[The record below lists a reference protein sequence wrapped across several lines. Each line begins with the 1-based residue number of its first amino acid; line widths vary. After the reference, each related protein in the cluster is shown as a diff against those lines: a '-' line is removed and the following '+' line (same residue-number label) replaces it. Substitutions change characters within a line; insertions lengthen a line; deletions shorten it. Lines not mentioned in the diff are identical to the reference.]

1 MSKQMKMEKGLS
13 FTSNLKVEKQHTALE
28 MGSGDLEVLA
38 TPTLVA
44 LMENAAM
51 KAVAGELAEG
61 ETTVGGMMNT
71 THIKPSAIGEV
82 VKATAVLME
91 VEGKKL
97 TFSVESKDSKGDV
110 IGRAT
115 HIRFIVNRERFLS
128 KL

>member
-1 MSKQMKMEKGLS
+1 METGLS
-13 FTSNLKVEKQHTALE
+13 FTSSLKVEKQHTAFE

-38 TPTLVA
+38 TPTMVA

-51 KAVAGELAEG
+51 KAVANDLSEE

-71 THIKPSAIGEV
+71 THIKPSAIGEEV
-82 VKATAVLME
+82 SATAVLVE

-97 TFSVESKDSKGDV
+97 TFSVEAKDSKGNV
-110 IGRAT
+110 IGQGT

>member
-1 MSKQMKMEKGLS
+1 METGLS
-13 FTSNLKVEKQHTALE
+13 FTSSLKVEKQHTALE

-38 TPTLVA
+38 TPMMVA

-51 KAVAGELAEG
+51 KAVANDLSEE

-71 THIKPSAIGEV
+71 THIKPSAIGEEV
-82 VKATAVLME
+82 SATAVLVE

-97 TFSVESKDSKGDV
+97 TFSVEAKDSKGNV
-110 IGRAT
+110 IGQGT

>member
-1 MSKQMKMEKGLS
+1 METELS
-13 FTSNLKVEKQHTALE
+13 FTSSLKVEKQHTALE

-38 TPTLVA
+38 TPMMVA

-51 KAVAGELAEG
+51 KAVANDLSEE

-71 THIKPSAIGEV
+71 THIKPSAIGEEV
-82 VKATAVLME
+82 SATAVLVE

-97 TFSVESKDSKGDV
+97 TFSVEAKDSKGDV
-110 IGRAT
+110 IGRGT

>member
-1 MSKQMKMEKGLS
+1 METGLS

-38 TPTLVA
+38 PPTMVA

-51 KAVAGELAEG
+51 KAVANDLSEE

-71 THIKPSAIGEV
+71 THIKPSAIGEEV
-82 VKATAVLME
+82 SATAVLVE

-97 TFSVESKDSKGDV
+97 TFSVEAKDSKGDV
-110 IGRAT
+110 IGRGT

>member
-1 MSKQMKMEKGLS
+1 METGLS
-13 FTSNLKVEKQHTALE
+13 FTSSLKVEKQHTALE

-38 TPTLVA
+38 TPTMVA

-51 KAVAGELAEG
+51 KAVANDLSEE

-71 THIKPSAIGEV
+71 THIKPSAIGEEIS
-82 VKATAVLME
+82 ATAVLVE

-97 TFSVESKDSKGDV
+97 TFSVEAKDSKGNV
-110 IGRAT
+110 IGQGT

>member
-1 MSKQMKMEKGLS
+1 METGLS
-13 FTSNLKVEKQHTALE
+13 FTSSLKVEKQHTALE

-38 TPTLVA
+38 TPTMVA

-51 KAVAGELAEG
+51 KAVANDLSEA

-71 THIKPSAIGEV
+71 THIKPSAIGEEV
-82 VKATAVLME
+82 SATAVLVE

-97 TFSVESKDSKGDV
+97 TFSVEAKDSKGNV
-110 IGRAT
+110 IGQGT

>member
-1 MSKQMKMEKGLS
+1 METGLS

-38 TPTLVA
+38 TPTMVA

-51 KAVAGELAEG
+51 KAVANDLSEE

-71 THIKPSAIGEV
+71 THIKPSAIGEEV
-82 VKATAVLME
+82 SATAVLVE

-97 TFSVESKDSKGDV
+97 TFSVEAKDSKCNV
-110 IGRAT
+110 IGQGT

>member
-1 MSKQMKMEKGLS
+1 METGLS

-38 TPTLVA
+38 TPMMVA

-51 KAVAGELAEG
+51 KAVANDLSEE

-71 THIKPSAIGEV
+71 THIKPSAIGEAV
-82 VKATAVLME
+82 SATAVLVE

-97 TFSVESKDSKGDV
+97 TFSVEAKDSKGNV
-110 IGRAT
+110 IGRGT

>member
-1 MSKQMKMEKGLS
+1 METGLS
-13 FTSNLKVEKQHTALE
+13 FTSSLKVEKQHTALE

-38 TPTLVA
+38 TPTMVA

-51 KAVAGELAEG
+51 KAVANDLSEE

-71 THIKPSAIGEV
+71 THIKPSAIGEEV
-82 VKATAVLME
+82 SATAVLVE

-97 TFSVESKDSKGDV
+97 TFSVVAKDSKGNV
-110 IGRAT
+110 IGQGT

>member
-1 MSKQMKMEKGLS
+1 MEKGLT
-13 FTSNLKVEKQHTALE
+13 FTTHLKVKKQNTALE
-28 MGSGDLEVLA
+28 MKSGDLEVLA
-38 TPTLVA
+38 TPALVA

-51 KAVAGELAEG
+51 MAVASCLSEG
-61 ETTVGGMMNT
+61 ETTVGGMINT
-71 THIKPSAIGEV
+71 THIKPSAIGEE

-97 TFSVESKDSKGDV
+97 TFTLEATDSKDDV
-110 IGRAT
+110 IGKGT

>member
-1 MSKQMKMEKGLS
+1 METGLS

-38 TPTLVA
+38 TPTMVA

-51 KAVAGELAEG
+51 KAVANDLSEE

-71 THIKPSAIGEV
+71 THIKPSAIGEEV
-82 VKATAVLME
+82 SATAVLVE

-97 TFSVESKDSKGDV
+97 TFSVEAKDSKDNV
-110 IGRAT
+110 IGQGT

>member
-1 MSKQMKMEKGLS
+1 METGLS
-13 FTSNLKVEKQHTALE
+13 FTSSLKVEKQHTALE

-38 TPTLVA
+38 TPTMVA

-51 KAVAGELAEG
+51 KAVANDLSEA

-71 THIKPSAIGEV
+71 THIKPSAIGEEV
-82 VKATAVLME
+82 SATAVLVE

-97 TFSVESKDSKGDV
+97 TFFVEAKDSKGDV
-110 IGRAT
+110 IGQGT

>member
-1 MSKQMKMEKGLS
+1 METGLS

-38 TPTLVA
+38 TPTMVA

-51 KAVAGELAEG
+51 KAVANDLSEE

-71 THIKPSAIGEV
+71 THIKPSAIGEEV
-82 VKATAVLME
+82 SATAVLVE

-97 TFSVESKDSKGDV
+97 IFSVEAKDSKGNV
-110 IGRAT
+110 IGQGT

>member
-1 MSKQMKMEKGLS
+1 METGLS
-13 FTSNLKVEKQHTALE
+13 FTSNLKVEKQYTALE

-38 TPTLVA
+38 TPTMVA

-51 KAVAGELAEG
+51 KAVANDLSEE

-71 THIKPSAIGEV
+71 THIKPSAIGEEV
-82 VKATAVLME
+82 SATAVLVE

-97 TFSVESKDSKGDV
+97 TFSVEAKDSKGNV
-110 IGRAT
+110 IGQGT

>member
-1 MSKQMKMEKGLS
+1 METGLS
-13 FTSNLKVEKQHTALE
+13 FTSSLKVEKQHTALE

-38 TPTLVA
+38 TPTMVA

-51 KAVAGELAEG
+51 KAVANDLSEE

-71 THIKPSAIGEV
+71 THIKPSAIGEEV
-82 VKATAVLME
+82 SATAVLVE

-97 TFSVESKDSKGDV
+97 TFYVEAKDSKGNV
-110 IGRAT
+110 IGEGT

>member
-1 MSKQMKMEKGLS
+1 MNMEKGLS
-13 FTSNLKVEKQHTALE
+13 YTSCLKVEKQHTALE

-38 TPTLVA
+38 TPTMVA

-51 KAVAGELAEG
+51 KAVANELSDE

-71 THIKPSAIGEV
+71 THIKPSAIGEE

-97 TFSVESKDSKGDV
+97 TFSVEAKDSKGDV
-110 IGRAT
+110 IGKGT
-115 HIRFIVNRERFLS
+115 HIRYVVNRERFLS

>member
-1 MSKQMKMEKGLS
+1 METGLS
-13 FTSNLKVEKQHTALE
+13 FTSSLKVEKQHTTLE

-38 TPTLVA
+38 TPTMVA

-51 KAVAGELAEG
+51 KAVANDLSEE

-71 THIKPSAIGEV
+71 THIKPSAIGEEV
-82 VKATAVLME
+82 SATAVLVE

-97 TFSVESKDSKGDV
+97 TFSVEAKDSKGNV
-110 IGRAT
+110 IGQGT

>member
-1 MSKQMKMEKGLS
+1 METGLS
-13 FTSNLKVEKQHTALE
+13 FTSSLKVEKQHTALE

-38 TPTLVA
+38 TPTMVA

-51 KAVAGELAEG
+51 KAVANDLSEE
-61 ETTVGGMMNT
+61 ETTVGGVMNT
-71 THIKPSAIGEV
+71 THIKPSAIGEEV
-82 VKATAVLME
+82 SATAVLVE

-97 TFSVESKDSKGDV
+97 TFSVEAKDSKGNV
-110 IGRAT
+110 IGQGT

>member
-1 MSKQMKMEKGLS
+1 METGLS

-38 TPTLVA
+38 TPTMVA

-51 KAVAGELAEG
+51 KAVANDLSEE

-71 THIKPSAIGEV
+71 THIKPSAIGEEV
-82 VKATAVLME
+82 SATAVLVE

-97 TFSVESKDSKGDV
+97 TFSVEAKDSKGNV
-110 IGRAT
+110 VGQGT

>member
-1 MSKQMKMEKGLS
+1 METELS
-13 FTSNLKVEKQHTALE
+13 FTSSLKVEKQHTALE

-38 TPTLVA
+38 TPTMVA

-51 KAVAGELAEG
+51 KAVANDLSEE

-71 THIKPSAIGEV
+71 THIKPSAIGEEV
-82 VKATAVLME
+82 SATAVLVE

-97 TFSVESKDSKGDV
+97 TFSVEAKDSKGNV
-110 IGRAT
+110 IGRGT